1 MKYLRILLF
10 SALAALSFASCKSQ
24 FEALL
29 NSSDADEKYKAA
41 FDYFNVGKYQRA
53 AQVFESL
60 SVITNGTERDDTV
73 QYYWGLSNYRFK
85 DYYTAETNFS
95 KLMEN
100 FPRSPFIE
108 EASFLR
114 LDCLYR
120 QTYRYEL
127 DQVPTHTALAALE
140 QYMTSYPDNPHM
152 DVCKEMSSTL
162 NARLDRKAY
171 ENARL
176 YYKMEDFK
184 AARVAFKNVLKDDAD
199 NIYREDI
206 LYYTAMSSYKFAQLS
221 VQSKQK
227 ERYLVFVDDY
237 LNFVGEDPDSPYRK
251 ELDAMYRRTQRAL
264 GKYSGTDDEL
274 DKKEKDFMKE
284 RKTAIDSRT
293 KTLENKENLQAAP
306 TPKKKGLFKK
316 NETSQEKAK

>member
-1 MKYLRILLF
+1 MKYLGILLF

-41 FDYFNVGKYQRA
+41 FDYFNAGKYQRA

-85 DYYTAETNFS
+85 DYYTAETNFA
-95 KLMEN
+95 KLMDN

-127 DQVPTHTALAALE
+127 DQVPTHTALAALD
-140 QYMTSYPDNPHM
+140 QYMTSYPGNPHM
-152 DVCKEMSSTL
+152 DVCKEMTSTL

-176 YYKMEDFK
+176 YYKMEDYK

-206 LYYTAMSSYKFAQLS
+206 LYYTAMSSYKYAQLS

-284 RKTAIDSRT
+284 RKTVIDSRT
-293 KTLENKENLQAAP
+293 KTLEKKENLQKAP
-306 TPKKKGLFKK
+306 TTKKKGIFKK
-316 NETSQEKAK
+316 NETSQGKAK